1 MKSVQYKEYLDKKEK
16 LTPQLNL
23 SLEEKDYK
31 EYCTLLKELI
41 DPLEIY
47 DEKKEIALKKYN
59 DYNSIIN
66 SCENKI
72 DECMNETFEEIK
84 NILNENIENSLSTKK
99 ENFIMKMIN
108 KLIKALAGKTKF
120 ENKVST
126 IENNLKK
133 LSLSNNEKIEKI
145 RTETIELVA
154 KIQIE
159 KELLNKNV
167 A

>member
-120 ENKVST
+120 ENKVSK

>member
-1 MKSVQYKEYLDKKEK
+1 
-16 LTPQLNL
+16 
-23 SLEEKDYK
+23 
-31 EYCTLLKELI
+31 
-41 DPLEIY
+41 
-47 DEKKEIALKKYN
+47 
-59 DYNSIIN
+59 
-66 SCENKI
+66 
-72 DECMNETFEEIK
+72 
-84 NILNENIENSLSTKK
+84 
-99 ENFIMKMIN
+99 MKMIN